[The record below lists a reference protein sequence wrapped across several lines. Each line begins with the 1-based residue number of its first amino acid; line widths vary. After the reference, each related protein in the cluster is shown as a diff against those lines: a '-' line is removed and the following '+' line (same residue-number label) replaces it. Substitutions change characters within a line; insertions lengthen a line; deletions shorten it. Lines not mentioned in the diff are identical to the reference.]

1 MVAEMGSDTF
11 DVANATAE
19 SVAAATD
26 QAIAAADA
34 IVAAAI
40 APGATRSV
48 RATLLPL
55 DAARGV
61 IADAQGSAGFMA
73 IVHSDRAVRA
83 AGHAA
88 TERLEHWVVDQPF
101 DPQVA
106 VAVKELA
113 ATDEA
118 GALTGEL
125 EMLLRATE
133 RDVRKAGHDLAPEAG
148 AEVHAA
154 MARLVEIGVRF
165 NQHLGELTDELVVDQ
180 QDLDGLPDEYRQR
193 LAVHDDGR
201 ARITM
206 AHPDVL
212 PFLENARNRERRHEL
227 CRMFENRAADTN
239 TALLAE
245 AVALRE
251 RVAELFGQPSW
262 AHHVMDETMAQR
274 PEAVED
280 FYARL
285 VPALT
290 AKAAAEIAVMADR
303 LEDDEGTDDVQLWDW
318 RYYDNQ
324 LRTTEYGVDNQAVTA
339 YFPLQQ
345 VLDGLFEIT
354 GEVFGLE
361 YRPVNDAPVWHPD
374 VRTFSIV
381 DRATR
386 LPIAVVHMDLHPRDG
401 KFGHFAAFDVVRG
414 RRLLDGTH
422 RTPVSAIVA
431 NFTKPTTDSP
441 SLLAHDEVVTLFHEF
456 GHVLHQTLTRAETA
470 RYSGSNT
477 ERDFVEAPSQIM
489 EHWCWQP
496 DVLARIARHHAT
508 GAPMPPE
515 LIEQLIAARD
525 LDIAIVTLRQIQFGV
540 LDMGLHGPRD
550 PQDQPLP
557 DGSRD
562 LDAILRRAESISM
575 FAHVDGTF
583 MPGAFG
589 HLFAGY
595 DAGYY
600 GYLWS
605 KVYGDDMFSRFR
617 VAGITNPDIG
627 HEYRAK
633 ILEPGGGRPATAM
646 LEDFLGRPPDDAAFL
661 APLGV
666 SV

>member
-1 MVAEMGSDTF
+1 
-11 DVANATAE
+11 
-19 SVAAATD
+19 
-26 QAIAAADA
+26 
-34 IVAAAI
+34 
-40 APGATRSV
+40 
-48 RATLLPL
+48 
-55 DAARGV
+55 
-61 IADAQGSAGFMA
+61 
-73 IVHSDRAVRA
+73 
-83 AGHAA
+83 
-88 TERLEHWVVDQPF
+88 
-101 DPQVA
+101 
-106 VAVKELA
+106 
-113 ATDEA
+113 
-118 GALTGEL
+118 
-125 EMLLRATE
+125 
-133 RDVRKAGHDLAPEAG
+133 
-148 AEVHAA
+148 
-154 MARLVEIGVRF
+154 
-165 NQHLGELTDELVVDQ
+165 
-180 QDLDGLPDEYRQR
+180 
-193 LAVHDDGR
+193 
-201 ARITM
+201 
-206 AHPDVL
+206 
-212 PFLENARNRERRHEL
+212 
-227 CRMFENRAADTN
+227 MFENRAADTN
-239 TALLAE
+239 RELLAE

-262 AHHVMDETMAQR
+262 AHHVMDETMAHR

-290 AKAAAEIAVMADR
+290 AKAAAEIAVMAAR
-303 LEDDEGTDDVQLWDW
+303 LDDDEGTSDVQLWDW
-318 RYYDNQ
+318 RYYDTQ
-324 LRTTEYGVDNQAVTA
+324 LRTTEYGVDNQAVAA

-361 YRPVNDAPVWHPD
+361 YRPLDDAPVWHPD

-381 DRATR
+381 DQATR
-386 LPIAVVHMDLHPRDG
+386 MPIAVVHMDLHPRNG
-401 KFGHFAAFDVVRG
+401 KFGHFAAFDIVRG
-414 RRLLDGTH
+414 RRLLDGTY

-496 DVLARIARHHAT
+496 EVLARVARHHVT
-508 GAPMPPE
+508 GAPMPAE
-515 LIEQLIAARD
+515 LIDQLIAARD

-589 HLFAGY
+589 HLFVGY

-605 KVYGDDMFSRFR
+605 KVYGDDMFSRFPR
-617 VAGITNPDIG
+617 PGSPTRISDTSTAPRSSSQAADDLRRRCSRTSSAGRRTTRRSWPRSGSRSEGSAPPGVPGRHVGDSETAAAGMPCEASAFWLRFVLDSESDRNQKARLLAPAGYAGRSGCDSSSTPRRAAGI
-627 HEYRAK
+627 RASADVTTV
-633 ILEPGGGRPATAM
+633 PAG
-646 LEDFLGRPPDDAAFL
+646 D
-661 APLGV
+661 
-666 SV
+666 S